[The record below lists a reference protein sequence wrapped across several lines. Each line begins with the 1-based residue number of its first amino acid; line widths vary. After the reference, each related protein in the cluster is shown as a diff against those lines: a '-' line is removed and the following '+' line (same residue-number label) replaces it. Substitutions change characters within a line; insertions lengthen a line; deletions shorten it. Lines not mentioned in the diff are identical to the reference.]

1 MEFNKIKKQIQNL
14 TSQENEIQNYEN
26 KLFRAQQYDGDD
38 RVIPIQEAVEELNIQ
53 KDKYQLFSKIPRLD
67 EIVGGFREGQLV
79 VVSAPTGQGK
89 TSMMQTFTEN
99 FDEKC
104 LWFTYEVGLEE
115 FIEKFSEIPLF
126 YLPRQLKQNSLVWL
140 ENKIIEAKA
149 KFGCKVIFIDHLHY
163 LLEMQKMAEAKS
175 ISLLVGM
182 MMRELKK
189 MAIHHEIIIF
199 LVSHM
204 RKILYDRL
212 PEIED
217 LRDCLPANQL
227 IYVNGQ
233 RKRVDKIKKGDIVV
247 SYKSIK
253 KLQLDKIADIWQTG
267 KKKIF
272 KLTTKTG
279 RQIECSSG
287 HKFYATTFKKAK
299 KFGASQGC
307 GIAGWIKLKDLQI
320 GQKIAVVKNYPDTK
334 REDINSEQAKLLG
347 WIIGDGYI
355 TKNYY
360 SEITTATKKEAEFIK
375 RIAGVGFNLDCKI
388 TSYKDK
394 KAYRVY
400 LTGNN
405 KKNKLAHF
413 LKKNKFNPI
422 KEKKYVPEFMFRQS
436 KKIIGEFLSGLFQ
449 ADGSINLGGKNKSE
463 AILVLHTISEQ
474 LAKDVQ
480 SLFTRLGIISFRR
493 KQKMESSGFKSSMGY
508 IWQVNLYGRNII
520 QFGKMSGFVLDKKRR
535 FDKLLKNWKPKEKE
549 RNQDLF
555 FDRIKSI
562 EYIGE
567 KETYDIS
574 VKGHHKSLRNN
585 SFCVNDFITH
595 NSSFI
600 GQESDLVF
608 FIKRVKEGEEY
619 TNKAVLKVAKN
630 RRTGKLG
637 NVRLIYNNH
646 HFEEYTDAYD
656 EEYAKIG

>member
-217 LRDCLPANQL
+217 LRD
-227 IYVNGQ
+227 
-233 RKRVDKIKKGDIVV
+233 
-247 SYKSIK
+247 
-253 KLQLDKIADIWQTG
+253 
-267 KKKIF
+267 
-272 KLTTKTG
+272 
-279 RQIECSSG
+279 
-287 HKFYATTFKKAK
+287 
-299 KFGASQGC
+299 
-307 GIAGWIKLKDLQI
+307 
-320 GQKIAVVKNYPDTK
+320 
-334 REDINSEQAKLLG
+334 
-347 WIIGDGYI
+347 
-355 TKNYY
+355 
-360 SEITTATKKEAEFIK
+360 
-375 RIAGVGFNLDCKI
+375 
-388 TSYKDK
+388 
-394 KAYRVY
+394 
-400 LTGNN
+400 
-405 KKNKLAHF
+405 
-413 LKKNKFNPI
+413 
-422 KEKKYVPEFMFRQS
+422 
-436 KKIIGEFLSGLFQ
+436 
-449 ADGSINLGGKNKSE
+449 
-463 AILVLHTISEQ
+463 
-474 LAKDVQ
+474 
-480 SLFTRLGIISFRR
+480 
-493 KQKMESSGFKSSMGY
+493 
-508 IWQVNLYGRNII
+508 
-520 QFGKMSGFVLDKKRR
+520 
-535 FDKLLKNWKPKEKE
+535 
-549 RNQDLF
+549 
-555 FDRIKSI
+555 
-562 EYIGE
+562 
-567 KETYDIS
+567 
-574 VKGHHKSLRNN
+574 
-585 SFCVNDFITH
+585 
-595 NSSFI
+595 SSFI